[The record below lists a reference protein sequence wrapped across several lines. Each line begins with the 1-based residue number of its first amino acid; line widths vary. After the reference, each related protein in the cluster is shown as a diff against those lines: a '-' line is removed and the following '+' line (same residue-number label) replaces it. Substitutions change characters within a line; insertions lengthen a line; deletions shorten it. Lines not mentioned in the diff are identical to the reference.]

1 MKKHILKK
9 LTISKETVRQLE
21 ENRLKLAQ
29 GQAQALRPVAAWTG
43 DSVNVCC
50 A

>member
-1 MKKHILKK
+1 MKKLAVKK
-9 LTISKETVRQLE
+9 LTISKETLRRLE
-21 ENRLKLAQ
+21 EDRLRELQ
-29 GQAQALRPVAAWTG
+29 GGQRAWTG